1 LPQQAIVFTGSM
13 DGFGSSVKFFDQ
25 RSDMCVDDSV
35 TRGQLTLAIAD
46 GLPRRCFQIIYI
58 I

>member
-13 DGFGSSVKFFDQ
+13 DGFGSSVKFLDQ

-35 TRGQLTLAIAD
+35 TRG
-46 GLPRRCFQIIYI
+46 
-58 I
+58 